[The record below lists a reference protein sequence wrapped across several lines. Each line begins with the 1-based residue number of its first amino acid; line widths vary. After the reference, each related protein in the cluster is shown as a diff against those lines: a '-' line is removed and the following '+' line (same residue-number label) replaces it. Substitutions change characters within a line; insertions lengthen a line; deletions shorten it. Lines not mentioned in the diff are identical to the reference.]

1 MILEKTN
8 IHICEY
14 CKSKFTREKTLMVH
28 MCEQKRRY
36 IMKEEKHVL
45 VGYHAFNNFFQ
56 FVQKNNTDK
65 SYDEFAKSPYYNA
78 FVKFGS
84 FVNNTNPLY
93 PDKFIDWTVKSGIK
107 IDHWCRD
114 ELYEK
119 YVLNLIHTESV
130 ETALERSIKNM
141 TEWAIKNNS
150 LWDHYFMYVSTN
162 RAVYDIKDGK
172 ISPWIVLN
180 CESGRKLLS
189 ELLDE
194 QLNSISN
201 IIDPQVW
208 KKKFKQQKAD
218 LEFVK
223 QVVKESTL

>member
-1 MILEKTN
+1 
-8 IHICEY
+8 
-14 CKSKFTREKTLMVH
+14 
-28 MCEQKRRY
+28 
-36 IMKEEKHVL
+36 
-45 VGYHAFNNFFQ
+45 
-56 FVQKNNTDK
+56 
-65 SYDEFAKSPYYNA
+65 
-78 FVKFGS
+78 
-84 FVNNTNPLY
+84 
-93 PDKFIDWTVKSGIK
+93 
-107 IDHWCRD
+107 
-114 ELYEK
+114 
-119 YVLNLIHTESV
+119 
-130 ETALERSIKNM
+130 M